1 MLVSGHNYKTLLI
14 STRII
19 YTKNIFTHTKK
30 YNPCLTS
37 KAESFREKTGE
48 LLSFSRKLIYS
59 LYRQSKQFYRF
70 HNEMPS
76 FKYCLHAENLLKF
89 VSVIVHVLPNQGFSR
104 QEQRYVA
111 MYPAICIYLT

>member
-30 YNPCLTS
+30 YNPCLTN

-48 LLSFSRKLIYS
+48 LFIIFS
-59 LYRQSKQFYRF
+59 
-70 HNEMPS
+70 ET
-76 FKYCLHAENLLKF
+76 NLLL
-89 VSVIVHVLPNQGFSR
+89 VQTI
-104 QEQRYVA
+104 
-111 MYPAICIYLT
+111 